1 MNNKYICRVMAL
13 LSVAVLSSPMRAGTE
28 VQPDSLPHYLELAAR
43 SNPQLQADL
52 ALYKAS
58 VEKLPQAGAYPDPE
72 LELGVFPKPM
82 HTLMGKQVADLTL
95 MQMFP
100 WFGVRQAARAEAEQM
115 AKMAYEQFRER
126 RDNIWYQVKSQW
138 YELCGL
144 GERYKAVQSHIDLL
158 HQLEQLALGRF
169 SAAGV
174 QTAGSSSA
182 SPPRSV
188 WQSASTSPASSTDMG
203 GMPGMSGGMR
213 GVSSAPMTS
222 GANAMPQMSG
232 SGAMSMS
239 SGSMADVVRIQL
251 ERAELEHELLDLL
264 SRRRAAEAKFNTLLN
279 RSVESSV
286 ALADT
291 LERRILPDRAAGL
304 LDSLLENNPM
314 VAMLK
319 SEARAYR
326 AKARMDRLMSYP
338 MIGLGLQYSMV
349 APYDKPILGNH
360 GNGHDMLMPMIKV
373 SLPIFRGKYKAQQ
386 RENKLYY
393 QASQLKEAEL
403 HNQLRAEYLN
413 LRLRLE
419 ESARKSDLYAR
430 QYALSQSLSRIV
442 IQELVAGR
450 QGIADVI
457 AQERQLVDYRLKAIE
472 AVVAYN
478 TYVAALEK
486 LLSISF

>member
-1 MNNKYICRVMAL
+1 
-13 LSVAVLSSPMRAGTE
+13 
-28 VQPDSLPHYLELAAR
+28 
-43 SNPQLQADL
+43 
-52 ALYKAS
+52 
-58 VEKLPQAGAYPDPE
+58 
-72 LELGVFPKPM
+72 
-82 HTLMGKQVADLTL
+82 
-95 MQMFP
+95 
-100 WFGVRQAARAEAEQM
+100 
-115 AKMAYEQFRER
+115 
-126 RDNIWYQVKSQW
+126 
-138 YELCGL
+138 
-144 GERYKAVQSHIDLL
+144 
-158 HQLEQLALGRF
+158 
-169 SAAGV
+169 
-174 QTAGSSSA
+174 
-182 SPPRSV
+182 
-188 WQSASTSPASSTDMG
+188 
-203 GMPGMSGGMR
+203 MSGGMR

-264 SRRRAAEAKFNTLLN
+264 SRRRATEAKFNTLLN

-373 SLPIFRGKYKAQQ
+373 SLPIFRSKYKAQQ

-450 QGIADVI
+450 QGLADVI